1 MGDSD
6 LNNFLFILHCCRR
19 LRRLGRCCRLFPMP
33 YGMGY
38 MLMPSTTADS
48 GLADLGELGR
58 ILNGFCL
65 GFGPVGLQPEDVRR
79 YADGD
84 RE

>member
-1 MGDSD
+1 MIWTIIVSTLTAVAVFDGSADV
-6 LNNFLFILHCCRR
+6 F
-19 LRRLGRCCRLFPMP
+19 RLFPMP

-38 MLMPSTTADS
+38 MLMPSSTADS